1 MNAST
6 KRPFNRDQRTTIVY
20 GMLFFVL
27 IVVVL
32 QLWLL
37 TATMNAWLGGDDSI
51 VWPAAA
57 VSAGGLALNVGL
69 LVPGPHRANAQGWR
83 VEGRARHAS
92 SAWRAAHASSASTML
107 TSEAVGYTRVIFSP
121 AAASSAPVP
130 RRRSAL
136 PRLGSSASPCRRSC
150 RSAAYRPPAARTRQS
165 AAWRPASS
173 PLRQLP
179 RIVRH

>member
-1 MNAST
+1 MNASA
-6 KRPFNRDQRTTIVY
+6 KRPFSRDQRTIIVY

-69 LVPGPHRANAQGWR
+69 LVYL
-83 VEGRARHAS
+83 GRI
-92 SAWRAAHASSASTML
+92 
-107 TSEAVGYTRVIFSP
+107 E
-121 AAASSAPVP
+121 
-130 RRRSAL
+130 
-136 PRLGSSASPCRRSC
+136 
-150 RSAAYRPPAARTRQS
+150 RTRS
-165 AAWRPASS
+165 GGA
-173 PLRQLP
+173 
-179 RIVRH
+179 